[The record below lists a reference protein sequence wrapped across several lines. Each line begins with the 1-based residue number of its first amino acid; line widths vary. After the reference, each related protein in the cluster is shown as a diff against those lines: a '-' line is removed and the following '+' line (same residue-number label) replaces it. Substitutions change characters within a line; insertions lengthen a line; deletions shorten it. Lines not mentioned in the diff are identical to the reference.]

1 MFLSD
6 EYRMICQECGATL
19 RANHDTL
26 KKTRWISFGVI
37 ILSLQ
42 LYMIIGISLIASRP
56 IFIATMLAV
65 VFLLLVSR
73 VLLFCKVIRFEKSDA

>member
-1 MFLSD
+1 
-6 EYRMICQECGATL
+6 
-19 RANHDTL
+19 
-26 KKTRWISFGVI
+26 
-37 ILSLQ
+37 
-42 LYMIIGISLIASRP
+42 MIIGISLIASRP